1 VPALGD
7 THDVALGLGESNTGV
22 VLGVGVAAATLVTV
36 SRRAVKA
43 SVPDYA
49 AASERSLTQ
58 VLTPLS
64 AVDAVVVACL
74 PGLAEELLFRGA
86 LMPAV
91 GADMRGVLVA
101 AAVFGVLHNNGGR
114 NAAFAAFAGAAG
126 AAYGVAALASGSI
139 MSAAVAHAAANL
151 IEAITW
157 KQANA
162 GAHTDSS

>member
-1 VPALGD
+1 MPW
-7 THDVALGLGESNTGV
+7 
-22 VLGVGVAAATLVTV
+22 
-36 SRRAVKA
+36 RRC
-43 SVPDYA
+43 PTP

-74 PGLAEELLFRGA
+74 GLAEELLFRGA